1 MCRFRTL
8 RIAGMIALL
17 LPLSLQAMQPNV
29 KTVSFKS
36 DSVGR
41 TMKYNLVL
49 PAKYEQGTE
58 RYPVLY
64 LLHGLTSNYT
74 AWALMKVPEYAKTL
88 DVIVI
93 MPDVGNSW
101 YVNWCKCDEGQKNNW
116 EDAIIK
122 DLISHVDSTYRTV
135 ARREGRAINGLSM
148 GGYGGMMLGL
158 KHPDLFCSIGSH
170 SGALGFAKGYSERLQ
185 QGKDS
190 PKSTRTPSDVPNP
203 NIGIEGFSSQKERT
217 PLGVCF
223 ATAADC
229 DNYDPFK
236 LVLKVPK
243 DKLPHI
249 YFDCGTEDRLI
260 ASNLEFV
267 KVLTDNKIPFTFGES
282 AGGHVPP
289 YWTREV
295 GYSMAMQYAQMQREM
310 AKKAAEGAAKKGEAT
325 K

>member
-1 MCRFRTL
+1 MPRL
-8 RIAGMIALL
+8 RSLCIAGMIAML
-17 LPLSLQAMQPNV
+17 LPIYLQAQQPNV
-29 KTVSFKS
+29 KTVSFES
-36 DSVGR
+36 ESVGR

-49 PAKYEQGTE
+49 PARYEQGTE

-74 AWALMKVPEYAKTL
+74 AWALMKVPEYARTM

-101 YVNWCKCDEGQKNNW
+101 YVNWSKSDEGQKNNW

-135 ARREGRAINGLSM
+135 VRREGRAINGLSM

-170 SGALGFAKGYSERLQ
+170 SGALGFAKSYGERLQ

-203 NIGIEGFSSQKERT
+203 NIGIKGFSSQKERT

-223 ATAADC
+223 ANGEEC

-236 LVLKVPK
+236 LVLKIPK

-260 ASNLEFV
+260 TSNLEFV

-289 YWTREV
+289 YWIREV

-310 AKKAAEGAAKKGEAT
+310 AKKAEGDTKKAAT

>member
-1 MCRFRTL
+1 MCRHRSL
-8 RIAGMIALL
+8 CIAGMLALL
-17 LPLSLQAMQPNV
+17 LPLSLQAQQPNV

>member
-1 MCRFRTL
+1 MCRLRTL
-8 RIAGMIALL
+8 RIAGMLALL
-17 LPLSLQAMQPNV
+17 FPLSLQAQQPNV

-74 AWALMKVPEYAKTL
+74 AWALMKVPEYAL
-88 DVIVI
+88 SMNVIVI

-101 YVNWCKCDEGQKNNW
+101 YVNWAKSDEGRKNNW

-122 DLISHVDSTYRTV
+122 DLISHVDSTYRTI
-135 ARREGRAINGLSM
+135 AKREGRAINGLSM

-158 KHPDLFCSIGSH
+158 KHPDMFCSIGSH
-170 SGALGFAKGYSERLQ
+170 SGALAFAKSYGERLRSGNNQ
-185 QGKDS
+185 TK
-190 PKSTRTPSDVPNP
+190 TARTPSDAPNP
-203 NIGIEGFSSQKERT
+203 RIGIEGFSSQKERT

-223 ATAADC
+223 ATAEDC

-236 LVLKVPK
+236 LVLKTPK
-243 DKLPHI
+243 EKLPHI

-282 AGGHVPP
+282 PGGHMPP
-289 YWTREV
+289 YWMREV

-310 AKKAAEGAAKKGEAT
+310 AKKAEAT

>member
-1 MCRFRTL
+1 MLMRRFC
-8 RIAGMIALL
+8 IALALL
-17 LPLSLQAMQPNV
+17 LPVCLHAQQPNV

-49 PAKYEQGTE
+49 PANYDKGSD

-74 AWALMKVPEYAKTL
+74 AWALMKVPEYAKPL

-101 YVNWCKCDEGQKNNW
+101 YVNWSKSDEGQKNNW

-122 DLISHVDSTYRTV
+122 DLITHVDSTYRTI
-135 ARREGRAINGLSM
+135 AKREGRAINGLSM

-158 KHPDLFCSIGSH
+158 KHHDMFCSIGSH
-170 SGALGFAKGYSERLQ
+170 SGALGFAKGYAERLAS
-185 QGKDS
+185 GKDQ
-190 PKSTRTPSDVPNP
+190 PKNNRTPSDAPNKS
-203 NIGIEGFSSQKERT
+203 IGIEGFSSQKERT

-223 ATAADC
+223 ATKEDC
-229 DNYDPFK
+229 EKYDPFK
-236 LVLKVPK
+236 LVLQIPK
-243 DKLPHI
+243 EKLPHI

-260 ASNLEFV
+260 ASNLEFM

-289 YWTREV
+289 YWAREV
-295 GYSMAMQYAQMQREM
+295 GYSMNMQYAHMQREL
-310 AKKAAEGAAKKGEAT
+310 AKKGEAA